1 MSMSRGKRTLIAVPL
16 LLLGLLGPPASAATL
31 RQVIPVTLSFT
42 ACSGEQVALSGEIL
56 ILANYF
62 KDANG
67 SFHLME
73 STAWRNLTGVGASG
87 ASYHMVGGMHGT
99 VEGGGAV
106 TALTHVFS
114 GQLLIISDMGENLLV
129 RVVYHV
135 TLTPNSEFTGR
146 VDRSSSICLGG

>member
-1 MSMSRGKRTLIAVPL
+1 
-16 LLLGLLGPPASAATL
+16 
-31 RQVIPVTLSFT
+31 
-42 ACSGEQVALSGEIL
+42 
-56 ILANYF
+56 
-62 KDANG
+62 
-67 SFHLME
+67 
-73 STAWRNLTGVGASG
+73 
-87 ASYHMVGGMHGT
+87 MVGGMHGT